1 LPSDFRHQP
10 RISAQNRWWNMT
22 STESGVS
29 VPDTLLA
36 GYIAEGDMARARGVV
51 PRTLRAERQRGD
63 GPPYVTLDRRI
74 YYPESGFREWL
85 KAIEK
90 RPVRARRV
98 A

>member
-1 LPSDFRHQP
+1 MS
-10 RISAQNRWWNMT
+10 
-22 STESGVS
+22 STEDTAAC
-29 VPDTLLA
+29 PDTLLA
-36 GYIAEGDMARARGVV
+36 GYITEPDMARARGVV

-74 YYPESGFREWL
+74 YYPETGFREWL

-90 RPVRARRV
+90 RPVRARKV